1 MKLLNTEK
9 LFYDKYM
16 LRASMYF
23 TMAPIFREK
32 KFNHTRDVLDDLQ
45 HQFEQGSEELIWNKG
60 YRYSRPITIDEFQD
74 TLNLYNS
81 LTSQDYNSYSL
92 RVEQMNLNWYSNDE
106 GQLDQLIYRF
116 KKRIVSISKPTE
128 SQKNLLEPNIIL
140 KPSKYEFKVTV
151 GATVDPNVAYWFEK
165 NSDKVKIGSTFLE
178 CIKQGQYVKGF
189 YFYVK
194 NEKVLNLVKIVLGGE
209 ITRIDKFVNNVQS

>member
-1 MKLLNTEK
+1 LKLLNTEK

-60 YRYSRPITIDEFQD
+60 YRYSRPITVDEFQD
-74 TLNLYNS
+74 TLNLYNY

>member
-1 MKLLNTEK
+1 
-9 LFYDKYM
+9 M

-60 YRYSRPITIDEFQD
+60 YRYSRPITVDEFQD
-74 TLNLYNS
+74 TLNLYNY

-194 NEKVLNLVKIVLGGE
+194 NEKVLNLAKIVLGGE